1 VGESGARLTSRYRG
15 PIYRQVARHVP
26 DCLPPRE
33 PAPYAGRYHRAGE
46 AWPLYGALDE
56 ATIWAEWARATGG
69 GVQPADDPRSLCR
82 FTADLEVL
90 DLREPAVREALGVSV
105 DELIADWSEA
115 EPNEA
120 CLRVAR
126 RAVDLGADAFIV
138 PSAARP
144 GGWCVDV
151 LPAGFSKLRRSSRRT
166 MIPAP
171 PADVAT

>member
-1 VGESGARLTSRYRG
+1 VGEPGARLTSRYRG

-46 AWPLYGALDE
+46 PWPLYGALDE

-69 GVQPADDPRSLCR
+69 GVQPADDSRSLCR
-82 FTADLEVL
+82 FSADLDVL
-90 DLREPAVREALGVSV
+90 DLRDPAVREALGVSV
-105 DELIADWSEA
+105 EALVADWSDTA
-115 EPNEA
+115 SNVT

-126 RAVDLGADAFIV
+126 RAVELGADGFVV

-144 GGWCVDV
+144 GGWCIDV
-151 LPAGFSKLRRSSRRT
+151 LPTSFSKLRRTSRRT
-166 MIPAP
+166 LIPAP
-171 PADVAT
+171 QADVAL

>member
-1 VGESGARLTSRYRG
+1 MGEPETRLTSRYRG

-33 PAPYAGRYHRAGE
+33 PAPYAGRYHRVSE
-46 AWPLYGALDE
+46 AWPLYGALNE

-82 FTADLEVL
+82 FTADLDVL
-90 DLREPAVREALGVSV
+90 DLREPAVREALGVSD
-105 DELIADWSEA
+105 DELVADRSEA
-115 EPNEA
+115 EPNQA

-126 RAVDLGADAFIV
+126 RAVELGADGFIV

-144 GGWCVDV
+144 GGWCIDV
-151 LPAGFSKLRRSSRRT
+151 LPAGFSKLHRTSRRT
-166 MIPAP
+166 VTPAP
-171 PADVAT
+171 PADVAL